1 MATREFDLVVLGG
14 GPAGYP
20 AAIRASQLG
29 ARVCLV
35 EREQLGG
42 TCLNW
47 GCIPTKALQAAAH
60 DVERVRGGKT
70 RGLSGGPIGIDA
82 AALFENKSR
91 VVREL
96 VSGVEKVMK
105 ARTIEIVRGTGRLS
119 GPREV
124 EVEGVGV
131 VSGAKLIIA
140 TGSSEAVLPTVPFD
154 GKQVLSS
161 KDLLGLGRIPK
172 SLIIIGGGVIG
183 CEFASI
189 FNAFG
194 AKVAVVEMLPSI
206 VATEDAQ
213 ISRTL
218 QMFFRKKGIDLHVGT
233 KVALVRLE
241 EGAIAAVLDSGAELS
256 AEAILVSV
264 GRRPYFS
271 DIGIERIGVEA
282 ERGAIKVNAKMET
295 SVPGVYAAGDVVGGM
310 LLAHVATREGIVA
323 AENALGASRE
333 VRYDAIPTTIYTLP
347 EISRVGMTEEEAKKR
362 GAEEG
367 FSVVTGR
374 FPFAANG
381 KAKGLGEEDGFVKW
395 VARADDKKLLGFH
408 AIGPQATELCAAA
421 IIAVDRGMTAGGFA
435 ESVFPHPTLSEALAG
450 AAEAVYGKAIDLIK

>member
-1 MATREFDLVVLGG
+1 MTAREFDLVVLGG

-20 AAIRASQLG
+20 AAIRAAQLG

-35 EREQLGG
+35 ERESLGG

-60 DVERVRGGKT
+60 DVERVREGAA
-70 RGLSGGPIGIDA
+70 RGLSGGPLGIDA

-96 VSGVEKVMK
+96 VSGVEKLLR
-105 ARTIEIVRGTGRLS
+105 ARKVEILRGAGRIR

-124 EVEGVGV
+124 EIEGAGIVT
-131 VSGAKLIIA
+131 APKLIVC
-140 TGSSEAVLPTVPFD
+140 TGSSEAALPTAPFD
-154 GKQVLSS
+154 GTSILSS
-161 KDLLGLGRIPK
+161 KDVLSLGRVPR
-172 SLIIIGGGVIG
+172 SLVIIGGGVIG

-189 FNAFG
+189 MNAFG

-218 QMFFRKKGIDLHVGT
+218 QMFFRKRGIDLHLGT
-233 KVALVRLE
+233 KLASVRRD
-241 EGAIAAVLDSGAELS
+241 GDGIAAVLESGVELRAEV
-256 AEAILVSV
+256 ALVSV
-264 GRRPYFS
+264 GRRPSFA
-271 DIGIERIGVEA
+271 DAGLEKIGVA
-282 ERGAIKVNAKMET
+282 ADRGGVKVNARMET
-295 SVPGVYAAGDVVGGM
+295 SVGGVYAAGDVVGGL

-333 VRYDAIPTTIYTLP
+333 MRYDAIPTTIYTLP
-347 EISRVGMTEEEAKKR
+347 EISRVGLTEDEAKKR
-362 GAEEG
+362 GAAEG
-367 FSVVTGR
+367 FSVETGR

-395 VARADDKKLLGFH
+395 VARSDTGALLGFH
-408 AIGPQATELCAAA
+408 AIGPQATELCGAA
-421 IIAVDRGMTAGGFA
+421 IIAVGRGMTAEQLA
-435 ESVFPHPTLSEALAG
+435 ESVFPHPTLSEALPG
-450 AAEAVYGKAIDLIK
+450 AAEAMHGKAIDLIK